1 MSGIRVL
8 LADDHTLFRQ
18 GLRQI
23 CEIKGGFQ
31 VVGEAENGSEA
42 VRLAAELEPDV
53 ILMDIN
59 MPELNGIEATTQIV
73 QSEPEARIIV
83 LTMYRQDHFV
93 FDAIKAGARG
103 YLLKNTDAQ
112 DLVNAVRRVYQG
124 EALVDP
130 PLAAKVLGEFRRLSQ
145 NADETLT
152 LERLTD
158 GEMAVLRLVAEG
170 EDNQSI
176 AEQLHL
182 SVHTVS
188 NRLRIIYQKLQ
199 VNNRTQA
206 ALYAIRRGWATLD
219 SDEGEA
225 GSHAH

>member
-1 MSGIRVL
+1 MAGIRVL

-31 VVGEAENGSEA
+31 VVGEAENGRDA
-42 VRLAAELEPDV
+42 VRLAGELEPDV

-59 MPELNGIEATTQIV
+59 MPELNGIEATTQIM
-73 QSEPEARIIV
+73 QSEPQARIIV

-103 YLLKNTDAQ
+103 YLLKNTEAQ
-112 DLVNAVRRVYQG
+112 DLVNAVRRVSQG
-124 EALVDP
+124 EALIDP
-130 PLAAKVLGEFRRLSQ
+130 HLAARVLDEFRRLSQ
-145 NADETLT
+145 NADETLA
-152 LERLTD
+152 LEQLTD

-170 EDNQSI
+170 DDNQSI

-206 ALYAIRRGWATLD
+206 ALYAIRRGWATLGP
-219 SDEGEA
+219 DEDEA
-225 GSHAH
+225 GTRAR

>member
-1 MSGIRVL
+1 MPGIRVL

-31 VVGEAENGSEA
+31 VVGEAENGRDA
-42 VRLAAELEPDV
+42 VRLAGELEPDV

-59 MPELNGIEATTQIV
+59 MPELSGIEATTQIV

-93 FDAIKAGARG
+93 FDAIKAGAQG

-112 DLVNAVRRVYQG
+112 DLVDAVRRVYRG

-130 PLAAKVLGEFRRLSQ
+130 HLAAKVLDEFRRLSQ
-145 NADETLT
+145 NADETLA
-152 LERLTD
+152 LEQLTE

-170 EDNQSI
+170 DDNQSI

-206 ALYAIRRGWATLD
+206 ALYAIRRGWARLD
-219 SDEGEA
+219 TDE
-225 GSHAH
+225 H

>member
-1 MSGIRVL
+1 MPGIRVL

-31 VVGEAENGSEA
+31 VVGEADNGRDA
-42 VRLAAELEPDV
+42 VRLAGELEPDV

-59 MPELNGIEATTQIV
+59 MPELNGIEATTQIM
-73 QSEPEARIIV
+73 QIEPGACIIV
-83 LTMYRQDHFV
+83 LTMYRQNHFV

-112 DLVNAVRRVYQG
+112 DLVSAVRKVHQG
-124 EALVDP
+124 EALIDP
-130 PLAAKVLGEFRRLSQ
+130 HLAAKLLDEFRRLSLH
-145 NADETLT
+145 ASETPKLEQLT
-152 LERLTD
+152 E

-170 EDNQSI
+170 DDNQSI

-219 SDEGEA
+219 SDEG
-225 GSHAH
+225 

>member
-1 MSGIRVL
+1 M
-8 LADDHTLFRQ
+8 
-18 GLRQI
+18 
-23 CEIKGGFQ
+23 
-31 VVGEAENGSEA
+31 
-42 VRLAAELEPDV
+42 
-53 ILMDIN
+53 
-59 MPELNGIEATTQIV
+59 